1 MKKHLIT
8 VIVASLICSSS
19 YAKKGTWDDERQ
31 EAQRYVDQAI
41 NLVKSNRNLNDNEAC
56 RFYPQKVMPLLE
68 KAAELENVEAMA
80 MLGRIYHQQ
89 YERCGDKATGKGVK
103 WLHQACLKGDFRSC
117 EYIVDTRGTHF
128 NY

>member
-19 YAKKGTWDDERQ
+19 YAQKRTWDDERQ
-31 EAQRYVDQAI
+31 EAQRYVYQAI
-41 NLVKSNRNLNDNEAC
+41 NLIKSNKLNDNEAC

-68 KAAELENVEAMA
+68 KAAELENVKAMA
-80 MLGRIYHQQ
+80 MLGRAYHLQ
-89 YERCGDKATGKGVK
+89 YERCGVKATGKGVK

-117 EYIVDTRGTHF
+117 EYIVNTRGAHL